1 MNNKITKYLT
11 ADNPNLYGSIIA
23 FQKGWRKKNPE
34 FIDYYSFL
42 LYFSHET
49 GRIERFLYNSGN
61 KNNQIFNNL
70 IIDHNSNNE
79 TISQFPYNKKN
90 KDIEVYENF
99 IDLNKFINDIDKIL
113 ELFPLSQ
120 FSFKALNDG
129 KINKNMFISF
139 LFELLRDYLIYKQSY
154 KYCDMHILRKYTE
167 AKDNITNSNFKLGT
181 GKSIFKKE
189 LSNDLIL
196 MNENI
201 TDEGIERVYKA
212 ITPFDTIKYI
222 NYNSDN
228 KLLLN
233 IPIKFNNK
241 VYKDFINN
249 LENNKYETISLDK
262 SNEPEC
268 LIDLKCSIN
277 SRNIINYQDLMI
289 KIMKFNE
296 FTNNKINKMKQ

>member
-1 MNNKITKYLT
+1 MVQLQVSNEDGEKIKP
-11 ADNPNLYGSIIA
+11 D
-23 FQKGWRKKNPE
+23 FV
-34 FIDYYSFL
+34 DYYSFL

-49 GRIERFLYNSGN
+49 GRIERYLYNSGS
-61 KNNQIFNNL
+61 KNNQIFHNF
-70 IIDHNSNNE
+70 IIDHNSKYE
-79 TISQFPYNKKN
+79 QVTQFPYTKKN
-90 KDIEVYENF
+90 KPIEVFENF
-99 IDLNKFINDIDKIL
+99 NDLNKFINNIDKIL

-139 LFELLRDYLIYKQSY
+139 LFELLRDYFIYKQSY
-154 KYCDMHILRKYTE
+154 NYCDMHILRKYTE
-167 AKDNITNSNFKLGT
+167 AKDTITNSNFKLGT

-189 LSNDLIL
+189 LSKDLTL

-201 TDEGIERVYKA
+201 TYEGIKRVYKS
-212 ITPFDTIKYI
+212 ITEFYPIKYI

-233 IPIKFNNK
+233 IPKNWNNN
-241 VYKDFINN
+241 VYQGFINK
-249 LENNKYETISLDK
+249 LENNKYETISLNK

-277 SRNIINYQDLMI
+277 SRNIINYQDLII
-289 KIMKFNE
+289 KIMKFNN
-296 FTNNKINKMKQ
+296 FINTKINKMKE